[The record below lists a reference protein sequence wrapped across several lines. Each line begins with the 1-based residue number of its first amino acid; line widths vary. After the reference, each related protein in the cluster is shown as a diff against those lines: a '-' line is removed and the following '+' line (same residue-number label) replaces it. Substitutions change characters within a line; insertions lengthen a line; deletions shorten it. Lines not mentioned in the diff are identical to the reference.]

1 MVNGFQAKG
10 GDMSQS
16 GVEILLDRW
25 ENDTAFRAALRA
37 DAAAAVKASG
47 VNLSD
52 DEWAALRAIDWSQ
65 NDEALSARASKA
77 GG

>member
-1 MVNGFQAKG
+1 MNE
-10 GDMSQS
+10 S

-25 ENDTAFRAALRA
+25 ENDTAFRAALRR
-37 DAAAAVKASG
+37 DPEAAVKASG

-65 NDEALSARASKA
+65 SDEELSARANK
-77 GG
+77 GPP